1 MSIKKR
7 INDNAINCYNYAITA
22 ALSAITAIMATSLQ
36 NNPVAIISYA
46 VIIFSFIVMFVSF
59 ANNRSDTNNNSGCRT
74 ITQCNLGPISDN
86 KSLTALLGITG
97 DELKQL
103 RDCGVLGYSRHGD
116 KYWYTQSDIDR
127 FLARCHYA
135 PFAESRD

>member
-46 VIIFSFIVMFVSF
+46 VITFSFIVMFVSF
-59 ANNRSDTNNNSGCRT
+59 ANNRSDTNNNSECRT
-74 ITQCNLGPISDN
+74 ITQCNLGPIYDN

-97 DELKQL
+97 DEF
-103 RDCGVLGYSRHGD
+103 S
-116 KYWYTQSDIDR
+116 T
-127 FLARCHYA
+127 
-135 PFAESRD
+135 